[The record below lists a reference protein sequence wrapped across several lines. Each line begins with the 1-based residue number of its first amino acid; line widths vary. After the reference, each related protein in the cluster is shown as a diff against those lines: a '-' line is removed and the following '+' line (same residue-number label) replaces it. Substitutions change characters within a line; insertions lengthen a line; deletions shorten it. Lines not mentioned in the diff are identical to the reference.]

1 LTVVNLKSRV
11 RIWITRLF
19 FYTMGNYIL
28 KQFIQAILILFGVI
42 SVTFALLYVIP
53 GDPAKL
59 ILGQRADATSVQTV
73 REELGLNQPVY
84 IQYLKYISK
93 AARGDLGKSYISNR
107 DVSKTILEKFPATAL
122 LSICALILSAFLG
135 IIIGVISAV
144 KPHSFMDNTA
154 MLFALTGISIPQFA
168 FGLILV
174 LFFGSLLKWFP
185 VSGYISD
192 GMEYLILPVMTLALR
207 PLALISRLTRSSLLD
222 VLSKDYIRTAR
233 AKGLSKTKVIIK
245 HALRNSLNPVV
256 TTISASLAATLGGA
270 FFVEFIF
277 NWPGIGLLAIDSIMK
292 LDYPMIQGTVLFSAV
307 VFVIINFLVDIV
319 YAILDPKVK
328 LS

>member
-1 LTVVNLKSRV
+1 
-11 RIWITRLF
+11 
-19 FYTMGNYIL
+19 M
-28 KQFIQAILILFGVI
+28 
-42 SVTFALLYVIP
+42 
-53 GDPAKL
+53 
-59 ILGQRADATSVQTV
+59 
-73 REELGLNQPVY
+73 
-84 IQYLKYISK
+84 
-93 AARGDLGKSYISNR
+93 
-107 DVSKTILEKFPATAL
+107 
-122 LSICALILSAFLG
+122 
-135 IIIGVISAV
+135 
-144 KPHSFMDNTA
+144 
-154 MLFALTGISIPQFA
+154 
-168 FGLILV
+168 
-174 LFFGSLLKWFP
+174 

>member
-1 LTVVNLKSRV
+1 
-11 RIWITRLF
+11 
-19 FYTMGNYIL
+19 MGNYIL

-42 SVTFALLYVIP
+42 SVTFALLYIIP

-122 LSICALILSAFLG
+122 LSLCALLLSTFLG

-144 KPHSFMDNTA
+144 KSHTLLDNIS
-154 MLFALTGISIPQFA
+154 MLFALLGISIPQFA

-185 VSGYISD
+185 VSGYVSD
-192 GMEYLILPVMTLALR
+192 GFEYLILPVLTLALR

-222 VLSKDYIRTAR
+222 VLNKDYIRTAR
-233 AKGLSKTKVIIK
+233 AKGLSKSKVIIK
-245 HALRNSLNPVV
+245 HALRNSLNPVI

-307 VFVIINFLVDIV
+307 IFVIINFLVDIL
-319 YAILDPKVK
+319 YAVLDPKVK